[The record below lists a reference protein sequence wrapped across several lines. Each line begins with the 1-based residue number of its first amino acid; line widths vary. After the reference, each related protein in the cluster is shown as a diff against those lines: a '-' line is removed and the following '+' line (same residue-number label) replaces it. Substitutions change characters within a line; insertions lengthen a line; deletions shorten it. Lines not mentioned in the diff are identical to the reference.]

1 MCWESW
7 TAMCKSVKLEHTL
20 TRHTKI
26 KSKWFKD
33 LNITHDSL
41 KILEENMGRTFSDI
55 NHTNYFYV
63 SLPRQ

>member
-7 TAMCKSVKLEHTL
+7 TAMCKSMTLEHTL
-20 TRHTKI
+20 TLHTKI
-26 KSKWFKD
+26 KLKWFKD

-41 KILEENMGRTFSDI
+41 KILEENMGKTFSDI